1 MLTEISLGYYKTI
14 EVGVYYYN
22 YMEAEEWEG
31 GPGRIWGGGRREG
44 ERKDLCRICRL
55 S

>member
-14 EVGVYYYN
+14 EVG
-22 YMEAEEWEG
+22 
-31 GPGRIWGGGRREG
+31 GRGGGEMYA
-44 ERKDLCRICRL
+44 EYVPYH